1 MRQRSGERKIKME
14 RISKNAWEDIC
25 RLTIKQRLRKKATEM
40 HESLRESGGEGK
52 KGRGKKTWREGK

>member
-14 RISKNAWEDIC
+14 RMSKNAWEDIC
-25 RLTIKQRLRKKATEM
+25 RLRKKATEM
-40 HESLRESGGEGK
+40 HESLRESGVEGK